1 MGRKIDAAETAA
13 RISRAYGI
21 PICELVDLFAE
32 IPDVDKPKGCGSC
45 NWYEDFSGV
54 CFNGDSENAA
64 DFMDPE
70 ACCGEWEER
79 NENHKGTLGRKRRVC

>member
-1 MGRKIDAAETAA
+1 MNNSETAR
-13 RISRAYGI
+13 RIEGAYGL
-21 PICELVDLFAE
+21 PNGELEGSFAE
-32 IPDVDKPKGCGSC
+32 DPRCCSSR

-79 NENHKGTLGRKRRVC
+79 NENHKGTLG